1 VAEPVDRAWTGIDIG
16 KTHHWLCVVAA
27 DGRPLLSIK
36 LVNDEAATN
45 TAIAQVTR
53 LANEVVWALDIISA
67 PSALVLALLAQA
79 GQRVRY
85 ASGRVISAMSTAFT
99 GEGKTDAKDAFV
111 IAETARLRR
120 DLPRCGVGA

>member
-1 VAEPVDRAWTGIDIG
+1 M
-16 KTHHWLCVVAA
+16 VAA